1 MLSPTQH
8 SLTPWAPAACV
19 LQSPP
24 CNCVPAAAERLGRPG
39 WPLPAPRAQVHS
51 TLPGS
56 SSSPWGV
63 LTGLT
68 WLPVLPPPTRLGP
81 CTPGE
86 LQEAGGV
93 GTGLPHPMTW
103 PLCALA
109 TLALAHRACC
119 VPGWLASPGL
129 CPSVISSASM
139 ILVFLHSDLFR
150 SHALALLCRA
160 SFLTIK
166 CGP

>member
-1 MLSPTQH
+1 MRGDSD
-8 SLTPWAPAACV
+8 LTPWAPAACV